1 MPANSAQWTWFL
13 FFALGALG
21 GLTYL
26 VNLVLDLIRTVQ
38 VARRAEKRE

>member
-1 MPANSAQWTWFL
+1 MPANSVQWTWFL

-26 VNLVLDLIRTVQ
+26 VNLVLGIIGNEAWKTFR
-38 VARRAEKRE
+38 K